1 MDLEQMKQG
10 WNVLNERL
18 VKQEIVND
26 KIVKEMISQKT
37 QSAHDKIYKG
47 TVSTLLNILFGGIL
61 LVVINMMLDKK
72 LDMTTFIIIESYI
85 VIGFIYQLYMLYVIS
100 RFNLAEMKLNVL
112 MKQVLRYRKLRS
124 FNFRTGVPSVIM
136 LIGLVYASN
145 HAFTVI
151 TISATAVFFLV
162 AFVLG
167 YIQYKRQNNQLHEIE
182 QGLDELRCFE
192 E

>member
-37 QSAHDKIYKG
+37 QSAHDKIYKS
-47 TVSTLLNILFGGIL
+47 TVSTLLNILFGGML

-72 LDMTTFIIIESYI
+72 LETTTFIIIESYI

-182 QGLDELRCFE
+182 QGLEELRNFE
-192 E
+192 